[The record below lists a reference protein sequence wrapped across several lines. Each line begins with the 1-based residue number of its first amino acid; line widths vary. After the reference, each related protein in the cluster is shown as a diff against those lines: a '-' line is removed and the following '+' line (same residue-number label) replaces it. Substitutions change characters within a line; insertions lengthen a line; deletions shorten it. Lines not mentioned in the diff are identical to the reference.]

1 MSSKP
6 KNTNEYVL
14 TDLDLTVSGRAI
26 VRNVTTRVFQKDDDG
41 NRRLVAEKTQDL
53 TFDFGNVG
61 DTDMP
66 DLARVMLQELIVKYQ
81 NNRARR
87 DPAKW
92 LGDDDVEIDV
102 KDLLTKTVTVADPAK
117 MIGKLSDEDF
127 ERLVLA
133 EMEKRGLKISQKK

>member
-1 MSSKP
+1 MAAKQ
-6 KNTNEYVL
+6 TQNEYVL

-41 NRRLVAEKTQDL
+41 NRQLVAEKTQDL

-61 DTDMP
+61 ETDMP

-92 LGDDDVEIDV
+92 LADDDVEIDV
-102 KDLLTKTVTVADPAK
+102 KDLLTKQITMIDPSKIIGRMSDDEFEK
-117 MIGKLSDEDF
+117 M
-127 ERLVLA
+127 VLA
-133 EMEKRGLKISQKK
+133 EMQKRGLKIGK